1 MNQVHDGQVQI
12 SGNQF
17 IGASNGGTAFD
28 KWASEAQ
35 LSKFSLSDANDT
47 SKEKSFAQ
55 WGVLPPSNVTDENR
69 NTLGNCSFFASIIRF
84 TPNIFPV
91 V

>member
-17 IGASNGGTAFD
+17 IGASNEDTAFD
-28 KWASEAQ
+28 KWANEAQ
-35 LSKFSLSDANDT
+35 LSKFCSSEMNDT
-47 SKEKSFAQ
+47 NKEKSFAQ

-69 NTLGNCSFFASIIRF
+69 NTLGNFLSNFLPR
-84 TPNIFPV
+84 
-91 V
+91 